1 MVKLVKIFDMIF
13 ILYGY
18 MDRFIYVLM
27 YVLYEMNVKYR
38 IMCIFFYIFILKKKY
53 EWDEEYEKDIKFYV
67 YLFICKKM
75 LLIIYF

>member
-1 MVKLVKIFDMIF
+1 MIF

-38 IMCIFFYIFILKKKY
+38 IMCIFFYIFILKKNMNEMKNM
-53 EWDEEYEKDIKFYV
+53 KRIFNFYV
-67 YLFICKKM
+67 YLFICKKL
-75 LLIIYF
+75 LLIIYYQLVERMC